1 MSNRIAK
8 EEMAL
13 MMPGSIGH
21 YFKDD
26 LSEMPATAPRGPG
39 LFARIASGLAY
50 IAAMPRRRAVLN
62 ELYSLSAH
70 ELADIGLT
78 RAELPMVFDAD
89 FVASRLGGNRS
100 NPHARAA
107 SRRFHAA

>member
-1 MSNRIAK
+1 MSTRIAK
-8 EEMAL
+8 EEMAR
-13 MMPGSIGH
+13 MMPNSIGH
-21 YFKDD
+21 YFKEDAAETPVVIQ
-26 LSEMPATAPRGPG
+26 SRPG
-39 LFARIASGLAY
+39 IFARIANAVTY
-50 IAAMPRRRAVLN
+50 ILEIPHRRAVMN
-62 ELYSLSAH
+62 ELYSLSPH

-89 FVASRLGGNRS
+89 FAASRLGGHRS

>member
-13 MMPGSIGH
+13 MIPSSIGH

-26 LSEMPATAPRGPG
+26 PADMPVVASTRPG
-39 LFARIASGLAY
+39 LFARIAKVVAY

-78 RAELPMVFDAD
+78 RAELPMVFDAEFAAARQD
-89 FVASRLGGNRS
+89 RKGA

-107 SRRFHAA
+107 NGRIIAA